1 MSNQDPHEQMLPPF
15 ARNAARRIRDG
26 WDRATATTVLGAIG
40 LAVDELLH
48 SHDALISEALAQE
61 PDPSPSDNTVKH
73 ASNGDLP
80 GDQTA
85 FADET
90 AANETPAAQPA
101 VQPNPD
107 SGDGAPE
114 VGKDAAAEDDKS
126 SADHHG
132 SSTSR
137 QIIDES
143 LREPI
148 RGLHEVSETEAAQA
162 APVPSVELTTEIDE
176 EDNSGL
182 TINGS
187 AGDDIIIGSAGTD
200 VLIGGAGNDDLH
212 GKGGNDT
219 LRGGDG
225 DDKLSGG
232 SGDDDL
238 QGDSGN
244 DSLQGDGG
252 ADELAGGSGADS
264 LEGGSGDD
272 VLIGGLGVDQLA
284 GGEGS
289 DSFKFVWVDESG
301 PTADNRD
308 HILDFT
314 QGVDRIDLSSINA
327 ESDTPE
333 DQAFH
338 FVGLADFGKNH
349 LELRF
354 GHIQGSHADEIR
366 TLIEADTDGDG
377 HANLQIEL
385 HGLFTMTAD
394 DFLL

>member
-1 MSNQDPHEQMLPPF
+1 
-15 ARNAARRIRDG
+15 
-26 WDRATATTVLGAIG
+26 
-40 LAVDELLH
+40 LA
-48 SHDALISEALAQE
+48 
-61 PDPSPSDNTVKH
+61 
-73 ASNGDLP
+73 G
-80 GDQTA
+80 
-85 FADET
+85 ET
-90 AANETPAAQPA
+90 AANETPADQPA
-101 VQPNPD
+101 AQSNPEK
-107 SGDGAPE
+107 GDGASE
-114 VGKDAAAEDDKS
+114 DGKEAAAEEDKS
-126 SADHHG
+126 SSDNHG
-132 SSTSR
+132 SSTSLL
-137 QIIDES
+137 IIGES
-143 LREPI
+143 LDEPI

-162 APVPSVELTTEIDE
+162 APVPSVELTTETDE
-176 EDNSGL
+176 EDSSGL

-187 AGDDIIIGSAGTD
+187 AGDDVIIGSAGAD

-238 QGDSGN
+238 QGGSGN

-252 ADELAGGSGADS
+252 NDSLQGGSGADC

-272 VLIGGLGVDQLA
+272 VLIGGLGADQLA

-289 DSFKFVWVDESG
+289 DSFKFVWVDESE

-308 HILDFT
+308 HILDFI
-314 QGVDRIDLSSINA
+314 QGVDRIDLSKIDADN
-327 ESDTPE
+327 DVPE

-338 FVGLADFGKNH
+338 FVGLADFGKSH

-354 GHIQGSHADEIR
+354 GHIQGSHDDAIR

>member
-1 MSNQDPHEQMLPPF
+1 VGQSCSHDYC
-15 ARNAARRIRDG
+15 
-26 WDRATATTVLGAIG
+26 
-40 LAVDELLH
+40 LAVDEVLH
-48 SHDALISEALAQE
+48 SHDVLIAEELAQE
-61 PDPSPSDNTVKH
+61 TESSASGKTVNH
-73 ASNGDLP
+73 GLNGDLHE
-80 GDQTA
+80 DQTA
-85 FADET
+85 LAD
-90 AANETPAAQPA
+90 
-101 VQPNPD
+101 
-107 SGDGAPE
+107 E
-114 VGKDAAAEDDKS
+114 VGKDESFADKPATQASPANGDDVSDDGKVDAPNGDKPSAE
-126 SADHHG
+126 HHG
-132 SSTSR
+132 SSTSLL
-137 QIIDES
+137 IIGEGVD
-143 LREPI
+143 EPI
-148 RGLHEVSETEAAQA
+148 RGLHEVSKTEAAQA
-162 APVPSVELTTEIDE
+162 APVPSVELTTETDE
-176 EDNSGL
+176 EDSSGL

-187 AGDDIIIGSAGTD
+187 AGDDIIIGSAGAD

-238 QGDSGN
+238 QGGSGDDSLEGGGGN
-244 DSLQGDGG
+244 DSL
-252 ADELAGGSGADS
+252 EGGSGADS

-272 VLIGGLGVDQLA
+272 VLTGGLGADQLA

-289 DSFKFVWVDESG
+289 DSFKFVWVDESE

-308 HILDFT
+308 HILDFM
-314 QGVDRIDLSSINA
+314 QGVDRIDLRIDADN
-327 ESDTPE
+327 DVPE

-338 FVGLADFGKNH
+338 FVGLADFGKSH

-354 GHIQGSHADEIR
+354 GHIQGSHDDEIR